1 LAAVLASSSRD
12 HAHGATELWDGRS
25 IKIGELRAR
34 WRGSALPQFLCC
46 LLSLPTSA
54 PSPGIGQ
61 VLEHLTAF
69 GLVAGMFAIG
79 YRFTLTRLLLMAL
92 LFCGGIE
99 LLQVPL
105 PTRHARVSDFAI
117 DLFGSYFAIGLVA
130 FATSRSSA
138 ARLTPRPPIVSG

>member
-1 LAAVLASSSRD
+1 MGWTVHQNRGIARALAWFGIAAIFVLSVVPADERPV
-12 HAHGATELWDGRS
+12 T
-25 IKIGELRAR
+25 
-34 WRGSALPQFLCC
+34 
-46 LLSLPTSA
+46 
-54 PSPGIGQ
+54 GIGQ

-138 ARLTPRPPIVSG
+138 ARLTPKPPIVSG